1 MVVDCEASVLRLG
14 LAARLADRLGASL
27 FRLDEL
33 EAGPGLAG
41 VARQLTQA
49 GHPARVA

>member
-1 MVVDCEASVLRLG
+1 MLAGVASVVVDCEASILRLG
-14 LAARLADRLGASL
+14 LAERLAVQFGATL

-41 VARQLTQA
+41 AWPGR
-49 GHPARVA
+49 